1 MALTLRAL
9 GGLSTAE
16 IARAFLVPEATMA
29 KRLVRAK
36 QRIRAAG
43 IPFEVPSPSV
53 RVERLGAVLAVI
65 YLIFNEGFV
74 GRGDLSGEAL
84 WLGREL
90 ADLLPEE
97 PEVHGLLAMM
107 MLHDSRR
114 GARIRN
120 TELIPFDDQD
130 RTLWDVD
137 QVARGVAALKRALS
151 LGGRGPF
158 VVQAA
163 IAAAHAR
170 DDRDWCQ
177 FAVLYAEL
185 FGLTRSPIVT
195 LNHSVAIAETEGP
208 QAALDMIDRLLLSD
222 YRYWHATRAELLY
235 RLGRSGEACDAYRRA
250 IPLVHNEAERRLYE
264 RRLLEIAA
272 EPGLTNPKG

>member
-53 RVERLGAVLAVI
+53 RVERLGAVL
-65 YLIFNEGFV
+65 
-74 GRGDLSGEAL
+74 
-84 WLGREL
+84 
-90 ADLLPEE
+90 
-97 PEVHGLLAMM
+97 
-107 MLHDSRR
+107 
-114 GARIRN
+114 
-120 TELIPFDDQD
+120 
-130 RTLWDVD
+130 
-137 QVARGVAALKRALS
+137 
-151 LGGRGPF
+151 

-170 DDRDWCQ
+170 DDRDWCHI
-177 FAVLYAEL
+177 AVLYAEL

-235 RLGRSGEACDAYRRA
+235 RLCRSGEACDAYRRA